1 MDNHIKLLTSQL
13 GELRVKHDI
22 DVSEFLET
30 RLGSKAKAFYL
41 ATTREELI
49 QVVTLCRELQLPYL
63 LVGSGSKV
71 ALAEEGFEGVVI
83 KNRSHAIKISGV
95 KGKVSQ
101 KGVGIEEAFIE
112 ADSGVS
118 ISKLIEYGHSQGLGG
133 LEAIKG
139 LPGTTGGNLYTNATL
154 QSLVHKIVVLDRD
167 GEQIER
173 NAKTLQQADIILAT
187 TFKLKAI

>member
-22 DVSEFLET
+22 DVSEYLDS
-30 RLGSKAKAFYL
+30 RLGGKAKAFYL

-49 QVVTLCRELQLPYL
+49 QAVTLCRELELPYIL
-63 LVGSGSKV
+63 IGSGTKV

-101 KGVGIEEAFIE
+101 KGLGIEEAFIE
-112 ADSGVS
+112 VDSGLSVS
-118 ISKLIEYGHSQGLGG
+118 GLIEYGHKQGLGG
-133 LEAIKG
+133 LDAIKG
-139 LPGTTGGNLYTNATL
+139 LPGTTGGNLYTNPTL
-154 QSLVHKIVVLDRD
+154 QSLVHKILVLDRD
-167 GEQIER
+167 GDQVER
-173 NAKTLQQADIILAT
+173 SASTLQQSDIILAT